1 LRSDAGAEDFSPQ
14 REECWGKRFASS
26 LPSGCGPAADE
37 KRGENTCQHV
47 LVKHA
52 SMYCRYMPACFPKH
66 ACMYSRNMPA
76 CISNTIWHVL
86 PADGRKQKQAGEGGA
101 ITSSRIV
108 DGLLP

>member
-1 LRSDAGAEDFSPQ
+1 
-14 REECWGKRFASS
+14 
-26 LPSGCGPAADE
+26 
-37 KRGENTCQHV
+37 
-47 LVKHA
+47 
-52 SMYCRYMPACFPKH
+52 
-66 ACMYSRNMPA
+66 MYSRNMQA